1 MECSHN
7 FGGMIEA
14 QLRLVD
20 LLEVSVSKFAEGGMD
35 CKRIEP
41 ALDAIAHA
49 HKSQELLKVMNELRE
64 IYGLSHVAYAGL
76 RMPDLADTDHYFILT
91 YPDEWMERYW
101 REEFFR
107 IDPVYA
113 ASRTGFLPID
123 WRTLDLQSPD
133 AHYFFSEAARY
144 GIGALGMSFPMRG
157 PDGDAGALS
166 FTANV
171 KPEEWDAFKNRNQS
185 EIAFVGLYFHER
197 VIRIWSDEH
206 GLKVRPSLTARE
218 RECLQRLAEGDPPK
232 KIATALK
239 LSEAAVRL
247 YLKRARARLGAVN
260 LMQAVIIAL
269 RANLITVP

>member
-1 MECSHN
+1 
-7 FGGMIEA
+7 
-14 QLRLVD
+14 LVE
-20 LLEVSVSKFAEGGMD
+20 LLKVSVSKFAEGGMD
-35 CKRIEP
+35 CKKLAP

-49 HKSQELLKVMNELRE
+49 HKSNELLKVMKELRE
-64 IYGLSHVAYAGL
+64 IYGLSHLAYAGL
-76 RMPDLADTDHYFILT
+76 RMPDLADTDPFFILT

-157 PDGDAGALS
+157 PDGDAGAFS

-218 RECLQRLAEGDPPK
+218 RECLQLLAEGDPPK
-232 KIATALK
+232 KIATTLK